1 MVIAYLRVSTE
12 KQFLANQKEE
22 IMRFAEKNGL
32 SIDKWYTETVS
43 GLVLALTLGKRRGYD
58 QGVYHVHNTPFVF
71 LGAALLW
78 FGWYGFNAGSAL
90 AANGLAAHAFMTTS
104 VSAAVALVSWM
115 LIEVFSEGKTTLVG
129 ASTGLVIGL
138 VAITPGAGFVP
149 MWAAV
154 ICGLL
159 VSPICYFG
167 VKLIKGKLKIDD
179 ALDAFGCH
187 GIGGIWGGIA
197 TGLFGMT
204 SINGVAKW
212 NGLVFGETRL
222 FVAQIIGILVSI
234 AVAVVGSLICIAIVR
249 IFTPLRVEER
259 AEKVG
264 LDVSEHGENA
274 YPSFNG
280 LD

>member
-1 MVIAYLRVSTE
+1 MMHWMHLDVTE
-12 KQFLANQKEE
+12 
-22 IMRFAEKNGL
+22 
-32 SIDKWYTETVS
+32 SVVS
-43 GLVLALTLGKRRGYD
+43 G
-58 QGVYHVHNTPFVF
+58 
-71 LGAALLW
+71 
-78 FGWYGFNAGSAL
+78 
-90 AANGLAAHAFMTTS
+90 
-104 VSAAVALVSWM
+104 
-115 LIEVFSEGKTTLVG
+115 
-129 ASTGLVIGL
+129 
-138 VAITPGAGFVP
+138 
-149 MWAAV
+149 
-154 ICGLL
+154 
-159 VSPICYFG
+159 
-167 VKLIKGKLKIDD
+167 
-179 ALDAFGCH
+179 
-187 GIGGIWGGIA
+187 GGIA